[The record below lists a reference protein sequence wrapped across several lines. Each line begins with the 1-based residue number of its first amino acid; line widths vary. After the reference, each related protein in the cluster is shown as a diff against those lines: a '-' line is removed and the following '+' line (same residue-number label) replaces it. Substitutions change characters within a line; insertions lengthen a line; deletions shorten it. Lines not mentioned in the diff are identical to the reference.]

1 MIPVS
6 IVLSGA
12 VTPARAR
19 RFLTSARP
27 GDEVV
32 VIGPA
37 PRGAAARAPWPA
49 DPRLRRVHSEERLSQ
64 LVPEAVQ
71 GQAVLIVRSG
81 DLLKPRALDVMAEV
95 LEDAGVAVAG
105 CRAFERGT
113 GRPLD
118 PMRHVS
124 LAVTSKRTNV
134 FDGGVASHAAVTS
147 ATEMVPSSTCLL
159 TRTDALSQEALSGFD
174 DGPATSV
181 VAGPIHL
188 LRFALR
194 HGSLALIPEGLVDVP
209 RLSTEQVREIR
220 GGPATIN
227 FWWDLLEAE
236 PGLSDL
242 DLRRAYSTLLRRVSL
257 LPILDSSPERLIW
270 IRSAIHALSARIRE
284 LEPGRVAPPG
294 PRPRPGCSYIV
305 APHDW
310 TATASSL
317 LAAWMA
323 ASTDRTDVHLL
334 LPDDGGGAERLAKAV
349 AALGLN
355 PWPESVSLLPDASAV
370 SIRVP
375 VVFLGPGDPTTMID
389 LALEESNR

>member
-1 MIPVS
+1 MIPIS
-6 IVLSGA
+6 IVLGGA
-12 VTPARAR
+12 VTPAKAQ
-19 RFLTSARP
+19 RFLKWARP

-32 VIGPA
+32 VIGPT
-37 PRGAAARAPWPA
+37 PRGAAARAPWPD
-49 DPRLRRVHSEERLSQ
+49 DPRLRRIHGEGVFSH
-64 LVPEAVQ
+64 LVLEAVQ

-81 DLLKPRALDVMAEV
+81 DLLKPRTLDVLAAA
-95 LEDAGVAVAG
+95 LEDDAVAVAG
-105 CRAFERGT
+105 CRAYEKVT

-124 LAVTSKRTNV
+124 LAVTSKKTNV
-134 FDGGVASHAAVTS
+134 FDGAVASHAAVTS

-159 TRTDALSQEALSGFD
+159 TRTTALSRPALAGFD
-174 DGPATSV
+174 AGPATSV

-194 HGSLALIPEGLVDVP
+194 HGMLALIPEGLVNVP
-209 RLSTEQVREIR
+209 QLSTQEVREIR
-220 GGPATIN
+220 GGPATID

-257 LPILDSSPERLIW
+257 LPLLESSPERLIW
-270 IRSAIHALSARIRE
+270 IRATVHALSARIHE
-284 LEPGRVAPPG
+284 LEPGRIDPPG
-294 PRPRPGCSYIV
+294 PRPRPGRSYIV

-310 TATASSL
+310 TITASAL
-317 LAAWMA
+317 LAAWTAAMA
-323 ASTDRTDVHLL
+323 DRTDVQLL
-334 LPDDGGGAERLAKAV
+334 LPDHGQGREHLDKAV
-349 AALGLN
+349 AALGLGK
-355 PWPESVSLLPDASAV
+355 WPDSITLLPDASAV

-375 VVFLGPGDPTTMID
+375 AVFLGPGDPAAMLD